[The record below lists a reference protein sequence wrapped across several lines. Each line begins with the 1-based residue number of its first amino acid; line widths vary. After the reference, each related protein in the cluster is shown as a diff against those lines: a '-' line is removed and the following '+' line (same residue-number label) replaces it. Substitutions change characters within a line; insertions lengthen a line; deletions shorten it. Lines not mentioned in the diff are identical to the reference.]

1 MYLELSEPGSFP
13 NDSASPAPFSVRTR
27 RFCQDKKNK
36 KKKTSALLRTPDLLW
51 STAARL
57 SKLGREAKSNAGVT
71 PRQGKVNNSQLG
83 KASRPHCVCSEG
95 TQSGHSGRS
104 LTSAP
109 GNMSDDGGGGLFTV
123 WSCDTTAASGLVAMA
138 TDDQA
143 GKRLI
148 MSRSEQ
154 RNSTACFFFCFCFDP
169 FFCKRDLRFG
179 NDEEN
184 LKLNCR

>member
-1 MYLELSEPGSFP
+1 MIKQMSKCVQQIHCGTFSSPVGAKQDLLAVHQHVLGTERAGQLSKRQRQPRAFQRAHTEVLPG
-13 NDSASPAPFSVRTR
+13 
-27 RFCQDKKNK
+27 QK

-57 SKLGREAKSNAGVT
+57 SKLRQEAKSNAGVT

-83 KASRPHCVCSEG
+83 KASQPHCVCSEG

-138 TDDQA
+138 TT
-143 GKRLI
+143 RL
-148 MSRSEQ
+148 
-154 RNSTACFFFCFCFDP
+154 
-169 FFCKRDLRFG
+169 
-179 NDEEN
+179 EN
-184 LKLNCR
+184 GSL

>member
-1 MYLELSEPGSFP
+1 MIKQMSKCVQQFHCGTFSSPVGAKQDLLAVHQHVLGTERAGQLSKRQRQPRAFQRAHTEVLSG
-13 NDSASPAPFSVRTR
+13 
-27 RFCQDKKNK
+27 QKIQ

-51 STAARL
+51 TTAARL

-109 GNMSDDGGGGLFTV
+109 GNMSDDGGGGPFH
-123 WSCDTTAASGLVAMA
+123 SLVM
-138 TDDQA
+138 
-143 GKRLI
+143 
-148 MSRSEQ
+148 
-154 RNSTACFFFCFCFDP
+154 
-169 FFCKRDLRFG
+169 
-179 NDEEN
+179 
-184 LKLNCR
+184 